1 MSTEVVLHDDG
12 VHRNVLLDVFDRGLA
27 VESNQH
33 LIIHGNE
40 GLILDPGG
48 HKIYNRVITAT
59 LGHLGGGT
67 LRYIFLS
74 HQDPD
79 VVAATNG
86 WLMTTDAEAYC
97 SALWQ
102 RFIPHFGVDRLVEQR
117 LKAIP
122 DEGMTL
128 HLGGAPLTIVPAHF
142 LHSPGNFQIYD
153 PTSRILYSGDL
164 GASVGAPSRV
174 VEDFDAHAQLMLGFH
189 RRYMSGTRALKLWL
203 DLVRQLDI
211 QTIAPQHG
219 AMFVGREMVERFL
232 AWCDQLEVGVDLLTP
247 YRLPPGAP

>member
-1 MSTEVVLHDDG
+1 MSTEHVLFDDG
-12 VHRNVLLDVFDRGLA
+12 VHRNVMLETFDRGLA

-33 LIIHGNE
+33 LVVHGNA

-48 HKIYNRVITAT
+48 HKIYNRVMSAT
-59 LGHLGGGT
+59 MAHLRGGA
-67 LRYIFLS
+67 LRYLFLS

-97 SALWQ
+97 SVLWQ

-117 LKAIP
+117 LKGIP
-122 DEGMTL
+122 DEGMVL
-128 HLGGAPLTIVPAHF
+128 ELEGARLLAIPAHF
-142 LHSPGNFQIYD
+142 LHSPGNFQLYD
-153 PTSRILYSGDL
+153 PTSKILYSGDL
-164 GASVGAPSRV
+164 GASVGAAGRV
-174 VEDFDAHAQLMLGFH
+174 VTDFDQHAQHMLGFH

-211 QTIAPQHG
+211 ETIAPQHG
-219 AMFVGREMVERFL
+219 AIFAGREMVARFL
-232 AWCDQLEVGVDLLTP
+232 AWCDGLEVGVDLLQP
-247 YRLPPGAP
+247 YRLPG